1 MDNNPLLR
9 LRARGQSVWLDD
21 IHRRMLADGTLARL
35 IELDGLAGLTS
46 NPAIF
51 AAAIMKHPEYRQAV
65 SELLKQVKSGAE
77 LYEAI
82 VIEDIRRAADLFRPV
97 HRSSGGRD
105 GFVSLEV
112 SPHLA
117 HDSQAT
123 IAEGTRLW
131 RTLERPNIMI
141 KVPGTRAGLEAISAL
156 ISSGINVNVT
166 LLFSPTRYRAVA
178 DAYLSG
184 LEQRLRRGERID
196 GVDSVA
202 SFFVSRIDTLV
213 DKLLDEHAG
222 QGRGE
227 ARSLR
232 GRTAVAC
239 ASRAYGI
246 YVELSASA
254 RWQALAQRGARPQRL
269 LWAATSAKDPHYSDV
284 KYVEELIAADTVNTL
299 PRATMDAYRDHGKTT
314 PGLAALQDDSAR
326 VLREL
331 QHLNIDPE
339 RVAEQLESEGITKF
353 VQPFDQ
359 LQRWLDEQRGA
370 S

>member
-1 MDNNPLLR
+1 MDNNPLLK

-21 IHRRMLADGTLARL
+21 IHRRLFSDGTLKRL
-35 IELDGLAGLTS
+35 IETDGLAGLTS

-51 AAAIMKHPEYRQAV
+51 AAAIMQQPDYRQAV
-65 SELLKQVKSGAE
+65 AQLLRQVKDSAQ

-82 VIEDIRRAADLFRPV
+82 VIDDIRQAADVFQPV
-97 HRSSGGRD
+97 HASSGGRD

-123 IAEGTRLW
+123 IAEGLRLW
-131 RTLERPNIMI
+131 RRLERPNVMI
-141 KVPGTRAGLEAISAL
+141 KVPGTRAGLEAVAEL
-156 ISSGINVNVT
+156 IASGVNVNVT
-166 LLFSPTRYRAVA
+166 LLFSPSRYRAVA

-184 LEQRLRRGERID
+184 LEQRLRRSEPVTAI
-196 GVDSVA
+196 DSVA

-213 DKLLDEHAG
+213 DRLLDEHAG

-232 GRTAVAC
+232 GRTSVAC
-239 ASRAYGI
+239 ASRAYDI
-246 YVELSASA
+246 YREITASA

-269 LWAATSAKDPHYSDV
+269 LWASTSTKDPHYADV
-284 KYVEELIAADTVNTL
+284 KYVEELLAPETVNTL
-299 PRATMDAYRDHGKTT
+299 PLATLEAYRDHGKLG
-314 PGLAALQDDSAR
+314 PGLSASREDSAR

-331 QHLNIDPE
+331 AHLGIDIE
-339 RVAEQLESEGITKF
+339 RAAEQLESEAVAKF
-353 VQPFDQ
+353 VEPFDR
-359 LQRWLDEQRGA
+359 LQRWLDEQRG